1 MNHDR
6 PPVPAEQEALDRPWR
21 LWASIAI
28 IAFVLVSALLGFL
41 ILPESE
47 EPGFDPWAAICRSIG
62 IPGFEQS
69 DAPPATTSAPAAQAS
84 TVAWTPGARKLV
96 ANADPRQGAE
106 TAAQICVACHGKDG
120 VGIAPTYPN
129 LTHQSASAIF
139 KQLKDYKAGART
151 GGQAVVMTSM
161 VAALDDQQMA
171 NVAAYYASLAP
182 RVTDYGAAAV
192 PKEIVRLVKIG
203 SPARALPPCDAC
215 HGVNMSGPE
224 ESPVLLGQSAE
235 YFEQQLNAFAA
246 GERRNDTYGRMRI
259 FARALA
265 PEEIKHLALYY
276 APPQK
281 ADADSSAR

>member
-1 MNHDR
+1 MIWMNHDR
-6 PPVPAEQEALDRPWR
+6 PAAPAEQEALDRPWR

-47 EPGFDPWAAICRSIG
+47 APGFDPWAAICRSIG
-62 IPGFEQS
+62 VPGFQRS
-69 DAPPATTSAPAAQAS
+69 DAPPEATPARAAPAA
-84 TVAWTPGARKLV
+84 TVAWTPPARQLLR
-96 ANADPRQGAE
+96 NADPRQGAE

-139 KQLKDYKAGART
+139 KQLKDYKSGART

-161 VAALDDQQMA
+161 VATLDDQQMA

-192 PKEIVRLVKIG
+192 PPEIVRLVKIG

-224 ESPVLLGQSAE
+224 ESPVLLGQSVE

-265 PEEIKHLALYY
+265 PEEIKQLARYY

-281 ADADSSAR
+281 TDAGQ